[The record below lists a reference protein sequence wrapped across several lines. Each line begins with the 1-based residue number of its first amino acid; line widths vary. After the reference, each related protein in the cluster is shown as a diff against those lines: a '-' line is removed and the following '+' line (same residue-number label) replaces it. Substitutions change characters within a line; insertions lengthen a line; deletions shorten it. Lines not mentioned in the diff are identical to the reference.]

1 MHCFCVISVCISS
14 SSSFLLARLLPLE
27 VVVDQPHSPTN
38 TSRVFYNKKAR
49 KKSRRRQ
56 REKEERKKERR
67 EGKRKKEEAVIKLIC
82 FESTRRR
89 SGDWGLG
96 VFRFN

>member
-1 MHCFCVISVCISS
+1 MI
-14 SSSFLLARLLPLE
+14 
-27 VVVDQPHSPTN
+27 SPTN

-49 KKSRRRQ
+49 KTRRGRE

-82 FESTRRR
+82 F
-89 SGDWGLG
+89 
-96 VFRFN
+96 